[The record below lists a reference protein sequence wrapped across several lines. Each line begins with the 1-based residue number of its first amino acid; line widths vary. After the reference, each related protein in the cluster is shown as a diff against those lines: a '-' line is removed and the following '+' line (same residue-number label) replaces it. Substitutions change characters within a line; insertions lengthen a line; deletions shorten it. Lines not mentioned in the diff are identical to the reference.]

1 MKKTFNIIGN
11 IFICLLLILLVFNL
25 SIIIKSKIN
34 KNEVPGILG
43 YKPLIVLSGS
53 MKSTIDIGDL
63 VFVKDVNIK
72 DLNEGDII
80 AYKASSK
87 SIVTHRIINVIND
100 KNDICFETK
109 GDSNNIKDEGLV
121 YPADVE
127 GVYKFKIAK
136 IGSLILFLQ
145 EPLGFSLMMVC
156 ILLIGSIMFMI
167 ENRKNRNLSK
177 EDEEYMKEFE
187 EFKRKKEQEK
197 LQK

>member
-109 GDSNNIKDEGLV
+109 GDSNNVKDDILVCDDKVVGKYVTKIPKLGNCIMFIQKPMGLV
-121 YPADVE
+121 
-127 GVYKFKIAK
+127 
-136 IGSLILFLQ
+136 LIMVVILSASAVMFL
-145 EPLGFSLMMVC
+145 
-156 ILLIGSIMFMI
+156 IDNNKTTKRLLK
-167 ENRKNRNLSK
+167 EKEEELSK
-177 EDEEYMKEFE
+177 I
-187 EFKRKKEQEK
+187 KK
-197 LQK
+197 